1 MWKKNL
7 PMRSHNKMVNQ
18 KKKKKPSQRKR
29 KKRRK
34 KKNQRLKSQSKIKK
48 KKSKKRLKLKT
59 RIRTLKNQSLRNKTK
74 KTIQSQLKKIKLVKS
89 QKKKR
94 QPRKPMIKIRILT
107 PWPHSQLFKLK
118 HLMKKRRI
126 SKKET
131 NLFYSKDFS
140 NFWKPMKRSSTQ
152 FSQDISANSYLS
164 WSAESKNNCSHLYLP
179 KTQQLLRI
187 S

>member
-1 MWKKNL
+1 MINILFSIRLSIKLEVGLSTPVKKCNL
-7 PMRSHNKMVNQ
+7 SDKIGNHHLEKSRQ
-18 KKKKKPSQRKR
+18 KR
-29 KKRRK
+29 KKM
-34 KKNQRLKSQSKIKK
+34 
-48 KKSKKRLKLKT
+48 LKLKT
-59 RIRTLKNQSLRNKTK
+59 RIRTHKSLSLKNKTK
-74 KTIQSQLKKIKLVKS
+74 KTSPNQLKKRKLAKS
-89 QKKKR
+89 QRKKR
-94 QPRKPMIKIRILT
+94 HLRKVMIKIRIST

-118 HLMKKRRI
+118 LLMRKRI

-164 WSAESKNNCSHLYLP
+164 WSAENKNNYSHLCLP
-179 KTQQLLRI
+179 KTQQSLRI